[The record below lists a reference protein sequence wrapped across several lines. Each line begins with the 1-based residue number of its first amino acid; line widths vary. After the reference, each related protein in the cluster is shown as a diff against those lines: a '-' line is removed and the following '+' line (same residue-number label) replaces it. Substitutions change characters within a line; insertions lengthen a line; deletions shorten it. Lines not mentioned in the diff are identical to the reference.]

1 MAEQTFKSPGFFE
14 QEIDLSA
21 RRAAPLGTPAGVV
34 GTAEKGP
41 AFVPVTLGSFADF
54 ESKFGTLSSNRFG
67 PYAVR
72 EFLKHKKSI
81 TYLRVLGAGANA
93 TTSDIST
100 TRAKG
105 TVKNAGF
112 YVGGTA
118 TTSAGSAGGHRGVV
132 QFLCAEHSLNFAHE
146 QAGFPVFSDNDS
158 FCTKFGSRGSDGTVN
173 LVRAV
178 LFTTTGSR
186 FEIIDGNQRYTDAG
200 GLTGLADD
208 NGGMDDLAGI
218 KDLGLGDPRTATG
231 PGHFKM
237 VLSCSAGTSFANDE
251 KAAGRRIYTASLDPT
266 NAHYIGKVLNTDPW
280 KFQEQQHLLYLDF
293 AVENE
298 LASGSLNDN
307 SVGILSGSSNTTTT
321 GGDTS
326 TKFFQLFGRY
336 DTRYT
341 TPRTPSII
349 SQPYGKTEYDLFH
362 FETISDGAW
371 GNDKLKI
378 SIANLRVST
387 DPNNPYGTFD
397 VQVRKF
403 EDSDL
408 DTQIIEHYPKC
419 TLDPSDG
426 RYIARQIGDKKVYYN
441 FDADEEDER
450 RLVIQGKYPNRSN
463 RVRCVMNSK
472 LEEGEVPKEALPF
485 GFRGV
490 PVLKTSNTLTDVSH
504 TALSNE
510 HNVALGVA
518 ASSNRLACSGTTN
531 LTGSI
536 VPPLPFRFKVTRG
549 AVNETHSGYVGQT
562 GTNERV
568 DTKLYWGV
576 KFERMPVSS
585 SDPTGDFSN
594 SCLDSN
600 VSQQANPLINAYAKF
615 NGIAKLDTVVT
626 GGAADNFNNNKFT
639 LARVALFNQLQSG
652 HISHVSGTAKEHMLE
667 AAYIRNGRPD
677 PNNYTVNDPNNF
689 ERITLATIV
698 HSSST
703 VFNRFTDYAKFS
715 TMFYGG
721 FDGLNILDKDNHLMR
736 DRATSMDT
744 GGKATT
750 ATPDIGLFTHVAGD
764 GRNNNSVSSY
774 KRAAQIM
781 TDPLASR
788 VNILAIPGIR
798 DSFVTDHVMSYVKDY
813 GMAIYLMDLLNYDV
827 DATRLFDDSK
837 TKVNVQET
845 SEQLESR
852 ALDNNYT
859 ATYFPDVHVN
869 DPVNNRNVKVPAS
882 VVALGALA
890 YNDKVSFPWFAPAG
904 FNRGALDNVKNV
916 SVRLN
921 ATDRDD
927 LYTARV
933 NPIAVFPNGGHV
945 IFGQKTLQQAKS
957 ALDRVNVRRLLLEV
971 KRLIVGVARGILF
984 EQNTPETRSR
994 FVNQVAP
1001 LLALVQAQ
1009 AGVES
1014 FRVVCDDTNNSE
1026 ADREVNKLNGR
1037 IVIVPTRS
1045 IEFIAIDFIITN
1057 SGVSFE

>member
-1 MAEQTFKSPGFFE
+1 M
-14 QEIDLSA
+14 
-21 RRAAPLGTPAGVV
+21 
-34 GTAEKGP
+34 
-41 AFVPVTLGSFADF
+41 
-54 ESKFGTLSSNRFG
+54 
-67 PYAVR
+67 
-72 EFLKHKKSI
+72 
-81 TYLRVLGAGANA
+81 
-93 TTSDIST
+93 
-100 TRAKG
+100 
-105 TVKNAGF
+105 KNAGF

-118 TTSAGSAGGHRGVV
+118 TTSMGSAGGHRGVV
-132 QFLCAEHSLNFAHE
+132 QFLCAEHSVNFAHE
-146 QAGFPVFSDNDS
+146 QAGYPVFSDNDS
-158 FCTKFGSRGSDGTVN
+158 FTGKFGSRSADGTVN

-186 FEIIDGNQRYTDAG
+186 FEVIDGNQRYTDAG
-200 GLTGLADD
+200 GLTGLSDA

-218 KDLGLGDPRTATG
+218 YDLGLGDPRTATG
-231 PGHFKM
+231 AGHFKL

-251 KAAGRRIYTASLDPT
+251 SASGRRIYTASLDPSDK
-266 NAHYIGKVLNTDPW
+266 NYVGKILNTDPW

-298 LASGSLNDN
+298 LASGSLNPG
-307 SVGILSGSSNTTTT
+307 SVALLSGSTSTTST

-326 TKFFQLFGRY
+326 TQFLQLFGRY

-341 TPRTPSII
+341 TPQTPEII
-349 SQPYGKTEYDLFH
+349 SQPYGKTEYDLFR

-371 GNDKLKI
+371 GNDKVKI
-378 SIANLRVST
+378 SIANLRASS
-387 DPNNPYGTFD
+387 DPKNKYGTFD

-403 EDSDL
+403 DDTDL
-408 DTQIIEHYPKC
+408 NTQIVEHYPKC
-419 TLDPSDG
+419 TLDPNDE

-441 FDADEEDER
+441 FDADEPDER
-450 RLVIQGKYPNRSN
+450 RLVIHGKYPNRSN
-463 RVRCVMNSK
+463 RIRVVMNSK
-472 LEEGEVPKEALPF
+472 LEAGEVPQEALPF

-490 PVLKTSNTLTDVSH
+490 PVLKTSDTLTDLGH
-504 TALSNE
+504 LALKNE
-510 HNVALGVA
+510 HNISIGETHS
-518 ASSNRLACSGTTN
+518 ASNTRLSCSGSTN

-549 AVNETHSGYVGQT
+549 DVSQTHSGYVGQT

-568 DTKLYWGV
+568 DSKLYWGV

-585 SDPTGDFSN
+585 SSPSGDFSN
-594 SCLDSN
+594 SCLNSN
-600 VSQQANPLINAYAKF
+600 VAALPNPLIKAYSKF
-615 NGIAKLDTVVT
+615 GGIAKLDTVVT

-639 LARVALFNQLQSG
+639 LARVALYNQLQSG
-652 HISHVSGTAKEHMLE
+652 HITHVSGTAKEHMLE

-677 PNNYTVNDPNNF
+677 PNTYTVDDPNNF
-689 ERITLATIV
+689 SRVTLATLV

-703 VFNRFTDYAKFS
+703 VFNRFTDYLKFS

-721 FDGLNILDKDNHLMR
+721 FDGLNILDKDSHLMR
-736 DRATSMDT
+736 DRAASMDT

-750 ATPDIGLFTHVAGD
+750 ATPNIGLFTHVAGS
-764 GRNNNSVSSY
+764 GRNNNVVSSY
-774 KRAAQIM
+774 KRAAQIL

-788 VNILAIPGIR
+788 INVLAIPGIR
-798 DSFVTDHVMSYVKDY
+798 DSFVTDHVLSYVKDY
-813 GMAIYLMDLLNYDV
+813 GMAIYLMEMLNYDV
-827 DATRLFDDSK
+827 DATRLYDDSK

-845 SEQLESR
+845 VEQFDSR
-852 ALDNNYT
+852 SIDNNY
-859 ATYFPDVHVN
+859 AAAYFPDVRIN
-869 DPVNNRNVKVPAS
+869 DPVNNRHVKVPAS

-921 ATDRDD
+921 AADRDD
-927 LYTARV
+927 LYDGRI

-971 KRLIVGVARGILF
+971 KRLIVNVARGLLF
-984 EQNTPETRSR
+984 EQNTPETRAR
-994 FVNQVAP
+994 FVNQAAP

-1009 AGVES
+1009 AGIES
-1014 FRVVCDDTNNSE
+1014 FRVVMDDTNNTE
-1026 ADREVNKLNGR
+1026 ADRESNRLNGR
-1037 IVIVPTRS
+1037 IIIVPTRS
-1045 IEFIAIDFIITN
+1045 IEFISIDFVVTN